1 MNPKLKE
8 LRAKAMTLPLS
19 PGVYIMKDKTNHI
32 IYIGKA
38 KALKNRVSQYFGS
51 QLNHPDKVRRM
62 VEHVDHFDYI
72 LTDSEFEA
80 LVLECSLIKQHT
92 PKYNILLK
100 DDKGYHYV
108 RVSRPPWPR
117 ITEVH
122 QKVEDGAQYIGPYT
136 GAWPVKQAVEEAVKA
151 FRLPTCNKKFPQDI
165 GKSRPCLNFYIG
177 QCSAPCKGN
186 ISHEQYLEA
195 VEQAVEFLKGGHGN
209 SEKLLTQRMEEAA
222 EALDFEYAARLRDRI
237 AALQKMNEKQKIFA
251 TSVKEQDVIAL
262 ALGPGCAC
270 FEVFRFTDH
279 RLSDRENFILN
290 EIPSPEEARAEFIS
304 QYYSI
309 RDRIPPLIALDG
321 PVENPELL
329 GQWLSKKAGRSVRLH
344 VPQKGDTLRLVKMCQ
359 NNAAERIAH
368 LHGPHG
374 HHTMA
379 LDELGRL
386 LGLEEAPDYIEAYD
400 ISNLAGTGNVAGM
413 VVLEHGRPLKSAY
426 RRFKIK
432 TVAGQDDYGSMA
444 EVLRRRMEE
453 YEKAQASPS
462 ERERST
468 GFGRLPDLIL
478 LDGGKGHVSVVRQLL
493 REMGYPEIPVFGMV
507 KDGKH
512 RTRSIAEDGA
522 EIVISSQRAA
532 FTLVSTLQEEVHR
545 FAIGYHRQTR
555 KRTTLASVLEE
566 IPGVGQK
573 RREALLSHFR
583 TIGRIKQAEVEELL
597 LVQGINRATAE
608 AIYAFFHESEENS

>member
-19 PGVYIMKDKTNHI
+19 PGVYIMKDKSNHI

-62 VEHVDHFDYI
+62 VDHVDHFDYI

-122 QKVEDGAQYIGPYT
+122 QKADDGAQYIGPYT

-165 GKSRPCLNFYIG
+165 GKSRPCLNFFIG
-177 QCSAPCKGN
+177 QCCAPCKGAV
-186 ISHEQYLEA
+186 SHTQYLEA
-195 VEQAVEFLKGGHGN
+195 VEQAVEFLKGGRGN

-222 EALDFEYAARLRDRI
+222 ENLDFEYAARLRDRI
-237 AALQKMNEKQKIFA
+237 AALQKIKERQKVFA

-279 RLSDRENFILN
+279 RLSDRENFIFS
-290 EIPSPEEARAEFIS
+290 EISSPEEARAEFLQ
-304 QYYSI
+304 QYYSL
-309 RDRIPPLIALDG
+309 RDRIPPLVTLDG
-321 PVENPELL
+321 DTEDPEVIE
-329 GQWLSKKAGRSVRLH
+329 QWLSSKAGRAVHLH
-344 VPQKGDTLRLVKMCQ
+344 VPQKGKQLELVNMCRH
-359 NNAAERIAH
+359 NAAERIAH
-368 LHGPHG
+368 LHGPQG
-374 HHTMA
+374 HTALA

-386 LGLEEAPDYIEAYD
+386 LGLEQTPEYIEAYD
-400 ISNLAGTGNVAGM
+400 ISNLAGRNNVAGM
-413 VVLEHGRPLKSAY
+413 VVFENGRPLKSAY
-426 RRFKIK
+426 RRFQIK
-432 TVAGQDDYGSMA
+432 TVVGQDDYASMS
-444 EVLRRRMEE
+444 EVIRRRMEE
-453 YEKAQASPS
+453 YAKAQTSGS
-462 ERERST
+462 EKEKTT

-478 LDGGKGHVSVVRQLL
+478 LDGGKGHVAVVRQLL
-493 REMGYPEIPVFGMV
+493 REMGYGQLPVFGMV

-532 FTLVSTLQEEVHR
+532 FTLVSNLQEEVHR
-545 FAIGYHRQTR
+545 FAIRYHRQSR
-555 KRTTLASVLEE
+555 KKTTLASVLEE

-597 LVQGINRATAE
+597 LVQGISRPVAE
-608 AIYAFFHESEENS
+608 NIYRFFHANEENG